1 MKSYTTEQLRNV
13 GLFSHSGAGK
23 TSLTEAILFNAKLIS
38 RVGRVDEGNTVS
50 DYDPDEVK
58 RRSSVN
64 ISLAPL
70 EWKDCK
76 INLLDIPG
84 YADFV
89 GEVKA
94 SMRVVDAAL
103 ILVDAVGGVEVGTEQ
118 GWKFARERNLP
129 TMVYINKMDRE
140 NASFEQV
147 VSQVQAKFGKQV
159 VPVQIPIGSS
169 QAFRGVVDLWHMKA
183 YMYAPSTGRAG
194 DGKFEEVTIP
204 ADLQAQ
210 ATQWREQLVERIAES
225 SDELTMKYLEGEEIG
240 DDEILHALH
249 DGTKDCKLV
258 PLLCGAGLSN
268 IAVQPLLDAIVSY
281 LPAPN
286 ETGAVKATNPTNGQ
300 TVTLNWKPDG
310 PLAAFVFK
318 TISDPYVGRISYI
331 RVYSGTLRSDQTVT
345 NANKGK
351 DERVGQLHLMRGK
364 EQENVQEVIAGD
376 FAVINKLQD
385 TGTGDT
391 LCAQSQPLLLD
402 GITYPTTLY
411 SATVAPRTKADM
423 DKMGTAIHRIVEE
436 DPTIQVSRDAQTG
449 ETILS
454 GMGDSHIAIIADRLQ
469 RKFGVAVDVSL
480 PRVPYRETIKSR
492 VAHAEYKH
500 KKQTGG
506 HGQYGHVVIELEP
519 LHEGQDFEFTE
530 RVVGGSVP
538 RNFYPAVEKGVH
550 EALGEGVLAG
560 YPVTGVRV
568 TLIDGSYHPVDSSEM
583 AFKIAANQ
591 AFKKGVMEG
600 KPILLEPI
608 YEMEIT
614 VPDDYAGDVMSDLNT
629 KRARVHGMD
638 QEGSG
643 NTVITAAAPLAEI
656 QSYSADLRSI
666 TQGRGTYTMHFE
678 RYEEAP
684 SNVTAKV
691 VEAHK
696 AAVAAAEH

>member
-1 MKSYTTEQLRNV
+1 MKSYRTEQLRNV

-23 TSLTEAILFNAKLIS
+23 TTLTEAILFNAKLIS

-76 INLLDIPG
+76 INLLDTPG

-89 GEVKA
+89 GEAKA
-94 SMRVVDAAL
+94 AIRVVDAA
-103 ILVDAVGGVEVGTEQ
+103 ILVVDAVGGVEVGTEQ
-118 GWKFARERNLP
+118 SWKFSRERDLP
-129 TMVYINKMDRE
+129 TLVYVNKMDRE
-140 NASFEQV
+140 NANFDQV
-147 VSQVQAKFGKQV
+147 VNQLQAKFGRQV

-169 QAFRGVVDLWHMKA
+169 QAFRGVVDIWHMKA
-183 YMYAPSTGRAG
+183 YLWAASTGRAG
-194 DGKFEEVTIP
+194 DGKFEEAPIP

-210 ATQWREQLVERIAES
+210 ATEWREQLVERIAES
-225 SDELTMKYLEGEEIG
+225 SDDLTMKYLEGEEIT

-249 DGTKDCKLV
+249 DGTKDCKLI

-268 IAVQPLLDAIVSY
+268 IGMQPLLDAIVSY

-286 ETGAVKATNPTNGQ
+286 ETGPVAATNSANGQ
-300 TVTLNWKPDG
+300 SVTLNWQADG
-310 PLAAFVFK
+310 PLAALVFK
-318 TISDPYVGRISYI
+318 TISDPYVGRMSYV
-331 RVYSGTLRSDQTVT
+331 RVYSGTLHSDQTVT
-345 NANKGK
+345 NANRGK
-351 DERVGQLHLMRGK
+351 DERVGQLHFMRGK
-364 EQENVQEVIAGD
+364 EQENVQEVYPGD
-376 FAVINKLQD
+376 IVVINKLQES
-385 TGTGDT
+385 GTGDT
-391 LCAQSQPLLLD
+391 LCAQGQPLTLE
-402 GITYPTTLY
+402 GVTYPHTLY
-411 SATVAPRTKADM
+411 SATISPRTKADM
-423 DKMGTAIHRIVEE
+423 DKMSNAIHRITEE
-436 DPTIQVSRDAQTG
+436 DPTIQVSRDPQTG

-454 GMGDSHIAIIADRLQ
+454 GMGDSHITIIAERLQ

-480 PRVPYRETIKSR
+480 PRVPYRETIKSK
-492 VAHAEYKH
+492 VGHAEYKH

-506 HGQYGHVVIELEP
+506 HGQYGHVVLELEP

-568 TLIDGSYHPVDSSEM
+568 TLIDGSFHPVDSSEM

-600 KPILLEPI
+600 KPILLEPV
-608 YEMEIT
+608 YEMEIS
-614 VPDDYAGDVMSDLNT
+614 VPDNYAGDVMSDLNT
-629 KRARVHGMD
+629 KRARVHGMNPD
-638 QEGSG
+638 GTGS
-643 NTVITAAAPLAEI
+643 TVITAAAPLAEV
-656 QSYSADLRSI
+656 QSYSADLRSL
-666 TQGRGTYTMHFE
+666 TQGRGTYTMHFD

-684 SNVTAKV
+684 SHVTAKV

>member
-1 MKSYTTEQLRNV
+1 MKSYKTEQLRNV

-23 TSLTEAILFNAKLIS
+23 TSLAEAALFDAKVIS
-38 RVGRVDEGNTVS
+38 RVGRVDEGSTVS
-50 DYDPDEVK
+50 DYDADEVK

-64 ISLAPL
+64 ISLAPI
-70 EWKDCK
+70 EWNGYK
-76 INLLDIPG
+76 INLLDTPG

-94 SMRVVDAAL
+94 AMRVVDAAL
-103 ILVDAVGGVEVGTEQ
+103 LVVDAVGGLEVGTEQ
-118 GWKFARERNLP
+118 DWKFAHERNLP
-129 TMVYINKMDRE
+129 VMVYLNKMDRE
-140 NASFEQV
+140 NANFEQV
-147 VSQVQAKFGKQV
+147 VSQLQARFGKHV
-159 VPVQIPIGSS
+159 VPVQLPIGSS
-169 QAFRGVVDLWHMKA
+169 QSFRGVVDIWHMKA
-183 YMYAPSTGRAG
+183 YMYAASTGRAG
-194 DGKFEEVTIP
+194 DGKFEEAPIP

-210 ATQWREQLVERIAES
+210 AQSWREQLVERVAES
-225 SDELTMKYLEGEEIG
+225 DDELTLKYLEGEDIS

-249 DGTKDCKLV
+249 EGTKNCKLV
-258 PLLCGAGLSN
+258 PLLVGAGLSN

-281 LPAPN
+281 LPAPS
-286 ETGAVKATNPTNGQ
+286 ESGPVTATNPGNGQ
-300 TVTLNWKPDG
+300 SLTLNWDANG

-318 TISDPYVGRISYI
+318 TVTDPYVGRISFA
-331 RVYSGTLRSDQTVT
+331 RLYSGTMHSDQTVT
-345 NANKGK
+345 NANKSK
-351 DERVGQLHLMRGK
+351 DERVGQLHFMRGK
-364 EQENVQEVIAGD
+364 EQDGTQEVVAGD
-376 FAVINKLQD
+376 IVAINKLQD
-385 TGTGDT
+385 TATGDT
-391 LCAQSQPLLLD
+391 LCAQGQPLVLD
-402 GITYPTTLY
+402 GITYPNTLY
-411 SATVAPRTKADM
+411 SATISPRTKADM

-436 DPTIQVSRDAQTG
+436 DPTVQVSRDPQTG

-480 PRVPYRETIKSR
+480 PRVPYRETIKSK

-506 HGQYGHVVIELEP
+506 HGQYGHVVLELEP

-568 TLIDGSYHPVDSSEM
+568 TLIDGSFHPVDSSEM

-591 AFKKGVMEG
+591 AFKKGVMDG

-608 YEMEIT
+608 YEMAIT

-629 KRARVHGMD
+629 KRARVHGMNQD
-638 QEGSG
+638 GTGS
-643 NTVITAAAPLAEI
+643 TEITAAAPLAEI

-666 TQGRGTYTMHFE
+666 TQGRGTYTMHFD

-684 SNVTAKV
+684 SNITAKV

-696 AAVAAAEH
+696 AAMAAAEH